1 LFNGFY
7 RKSKEGIVTLSFL
20 DIKHCR
26 FLSVIYLRDGCVKT
40 FPFYLDNFYRIIS
53 TFGICKKRVFG
64 KNQYPSKNRFDNNSS
79 YCYYFGIQHA
89 DEFVVSFFKND
100 KVPLWLLI
108 FGSLGQITFT
118 FRFVYQWIYS
128 VKRKES
134 VLPIGFWVISLI
146 GSFII
151 IAYGIIRKDPVL
163 ILGQSVGFI
172 AYTRNIII
180 ALNDKNVISE

>member
-1 LFNGFY
+1 
-7 RKSKEGIVTLSFL
+7 
-20 DIKHCR
+20 
-26 FLSVIYLRDGCVKT
+26 
-40 FPFYLDNFYRIIS
+40 
-53 TFGICKKRVFG
+53 
-64 KNQYPSKNRFDNNSS
+64 
-79 YCYYFGIQHA
+79 
-89 DEFVVSFFKND
+89 
-100 KVPLWLLI
+100 
-108 FGSLGQITFT
+108 
-118 FRFVYQWIYS
+118 
-128 VKRKES
+128 